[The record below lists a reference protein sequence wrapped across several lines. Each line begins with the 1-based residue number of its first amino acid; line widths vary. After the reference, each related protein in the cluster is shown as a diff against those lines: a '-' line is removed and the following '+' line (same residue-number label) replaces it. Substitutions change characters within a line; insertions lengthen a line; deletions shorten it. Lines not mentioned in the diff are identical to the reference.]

1 MTFDDTTPFRSFT
14 QAGTHPGG
22 AGLETVRA
30 GDRLT
35 VAVAGRPVLGLRL
48 DGGETPRLSI
58 VEAPAEPALLAPAT
72 LAAAEAILARAPQLD
87 GLLLDRAGWQAAEEH
102 LLTRGM
108 AVRNDEATLRI
119 DQEAFWQ
126 VPDLWMS
133 RPPIPAYPQTF
144 TLTEGRRHPRRPAH
158 APGVLYA
165 RHIPWLGCAV
175 SFRPV
180 ELDRDLDLFH
190 GWMNDPRVDAFFEEA
205 GSRETHARYL
215 QGRLDDPHMLPLIGS
230 FGDRP
235 FGYFEVYWAKE
246 NRIAPF
252 YDVQDYDRGW
262 HCVVGEDAFRGKPF
276 ITAWLPSLMH
286 FILLDDDR
294 TQRIVGEPAARHVQ
308 QVRNLDKAGFAK
320 VKTFDFPHKRA
331 QLVMLLREQFFAERL
346 WHPGGRAAA
355 AAPQPTGAAAAA
367 E

>member
-1 MTFDDTTPFRSFT
+1 MPVAPFRSFT
-14 QAGTHPGG
+14 RPG
-22 AGLETVRA
+22 ATVLETTTA

-35 VAVAGRPVLGLRL
+35 VSAEGRPVLTLHRHDDGGTLRL
-48 DGGETPRLSI
+48 SVI
-58 VEAPAEPALLAPAT
+58 EADPVLLPAAT
-72 LAAAEAILARAPQLD
+72 LAAVEAIFATEPARE
-87 GLLLDRAGWQAAEEH
+87 GLLLDHAGWQAIEPRLRARGIAEP
-102 LLTRGM
+102 
-108 AVRNDEATLRI
+108 ADAATLAVS
-119 DQEAFWQ
+119 QEAFWQ
-126 VPDLWMS
+126 IPDPWLTRS
-133 RPPIPAYPQTF
+133 PAPAYPQTF
-144 TLTEGRRHPRRPAH
+144 TLTDGRRHPRRPVPP
-158 APGVLYA
+158 PGVLYS
-165 RHIPWLGCAV
+165 RHIPWLGQAV

-180 ELDRDLDLFH
+180 EVARDLDLFH

-205 GSRETHARYL
+205 GSRDTHAGYL
-215 QGRLDDPHMLPLIGS
+215 EARLADPHMLPLIGS
-230 FGDRP
+230 FGDSP

-262 HCVVGEDAFRGKPF
+262 HCVVGEDAFRGRQF

-294 TQRIVGEPAARHVQ
+294 TQRIVGEPAARHTQ

-346 WHPGGRAAA
+346 WHPGGRTAAA
-355 AAPQPTGAAAAA
+355 TEPQGVAATAAAA